1 METKAIVVDGK
12 PTDKKQISWNKLGDK
27 AIAYFPCGKQIQFDL
42 TKLDTQILKY
52 YGGKQWISDQV
63 ASIKDESEKLAK
75 MREVYDEAVKAG
87 LQLSDTGKIQIIGK
101 TRANATGATALAKK
115 IKETSSVV
123 SLEGLVMKK
132 QLAQLPGQPEF
143 TPEDQKKLDEFLKL
157 AAEKLTK

>member
-87 LQLSDTGKIQIIGK
+87 LQLSDTGKIQIIDNSNK
-101 TRANATGATALAKK
+101 STARYHTLNRAATQF
-115 IKETSSVV
+115 IK
-123 SLEGLVMKK
+123 
-132 QLAQLPGQPEF
+132 
-143 TPEDQKKLDEFLKL
+143 
-157 AAEKLTK
+157 